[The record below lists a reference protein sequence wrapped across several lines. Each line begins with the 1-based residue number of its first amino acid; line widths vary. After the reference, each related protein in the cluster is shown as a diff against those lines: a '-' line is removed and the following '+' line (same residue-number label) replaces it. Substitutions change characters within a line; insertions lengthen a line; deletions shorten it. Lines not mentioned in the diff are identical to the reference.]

1 MNEYIL
7 PAAAVLLIIL
17 NIISFCLMAYDKHC
31 AKAGRRRVPEKVLFI
46 SAALFGGLGGVLGM
60 TLMRH
65 KTKHWYFKLFFPV
78 FLVVQTA
85 LLVFAYLLYGGTV

>member
-1 MNEYIL
+1 MNDALI
-7 PAAAVLLIIL
+7 PAVAVLLIIL

-31 AKAGRRRVPEKVLFI
+31 AKAGKRRVPEKVLFI

-78 FLVVQTA
+78 FLVVQIA
-85 LLVFAYLLYGGTV
+85 VLVFAYLFYTGAL

>member
-1 MNEYIL
+1 MNDIII

-31 AKAGRRRVPEKVLFI
+31 AKAGKRRVPEKVLFI

-78 FLVVQTA
+78 FLVVQIA
-85 LLVFAYLLYGGTV
+85 VLVFAYLKYTGAL

>member
-1 MNEYIL
+1 MNDVLI

-31 AKAGRRRVPEKVLFI
+31 AKAGKRRVPEKVLFI

-78 FLVVQTA
+78 FLVVQIA
-85 LLVFAYLLYGGTV
+85 VLVFAYLFYSGAL

>member
-1 MNEYIL
+1 MNDALI

-31 AKAGRRRVPEKVLFI
+31 AKAGKRRVPEKVLFI

-78 FLVVQTA
+78 FLVVQIA
-85 LLVFAYLLYGGTV
+85 VLVFAYLKYTGAL